1 MLKQI
6 WSNLKQFWAA
16 WTRLAKKIGNF
27 QARVM
32 LTVLYSVA
40 VLPFG
45 LLVRLLA
52 DPLRI
57 KHAPTQW
64 LDRAIETEDLQ
75 WARKQ

>member
-1 MLKQI
+1 MLKQM
-6 WSNLKQFWAA
+6 WSGLKRFWQA
-16 WTRLAKKIGNF
+16 WTRLAKKIGTF

-40 VLPFG
+40 ILPFG

-57 KHAPTQW
+57 KTRPTAW
-64 LDRAIETEDLQ
+64 LDRPAEVEDMQ